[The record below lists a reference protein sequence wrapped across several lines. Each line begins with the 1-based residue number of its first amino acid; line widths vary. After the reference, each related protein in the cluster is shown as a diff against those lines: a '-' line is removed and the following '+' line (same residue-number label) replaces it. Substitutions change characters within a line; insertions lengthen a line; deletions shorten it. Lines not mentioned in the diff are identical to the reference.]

1 MPDHT
6 CATDGGDPR
15 GAADGDPREAAD
27 CGYFAPLA
35 PARHM
40 WLTTFNRDGMPVSA
54 SVRGMVDGERAYFC
68 ARNGSGTVKRLQHTD
83 AVQVTP
89 CGVLGFCTY
98 GPPIDAIALPLSGE
112 VASLV
117 TAKLNRRYPVR
128 CRFLM
133 RLLRRQALY
142 YELLADDAVDGQ
154 SRNPEFSGAWSVEP
168 GSGVVS
174 IRLNPTARSVDF
186 QRSGV
191 STGRAGSPP
200 RAAG

>member
-6 CATDGGDPR
+6 SATDGGDPR
-15 GAADGDPREAAD
+15 EAADG
-27 CGYFAPLA
+27 GYFAPLA

-54 SVRGMVDGERAYFC
+54 SVRGMVDGDRAYFY
-68 ARNGSGTVKRLQHTD
+68 ARNGSGTVKRLRHTD

-112 VASLV
+112 EASLV

-128 CRFLM
+128 RRFLI
-133 RLLRRQALY
+133 RLLRRQAVY
-142 YELLADDAVDGQ
+142 YELLADEEVDDQ
-154 SRNPEFSGAWSVEP
+154 PRNPGSVT
-168 GSGVVS
+168 VVVREVAQS
-174 IRLNPTARSVDF
+174 LI
-186 QRSGV
+186 
-191 STGRAGSPP
+191 STGPAGSPP